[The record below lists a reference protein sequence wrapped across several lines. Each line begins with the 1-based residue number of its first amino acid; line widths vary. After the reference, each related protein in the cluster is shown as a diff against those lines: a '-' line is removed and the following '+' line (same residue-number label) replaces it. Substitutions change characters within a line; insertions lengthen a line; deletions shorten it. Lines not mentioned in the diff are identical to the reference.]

1 MSEELILQG
10 SVMWSYDYEVMEYT
24 PGQKLIS
31 GLSGFGG
38 PLHNHKGNIGLTD
51 ESIII
56 EGDDDDDDLVIS
68 LSSINQIYLGYDEFY
83 TADSVKNAGLFW
95 KPLRLAYYSSS
106 NQQQTIYLI
115 IDYMGLYSH
124 DKRWYETLVSMLE

>member
-1 MSEELILQG
+1 MADELILQG
-10 SVMWSYDYEVMEYT
+10 SVMWSFDYEVMEYT

-38 PLHNHKGNIGLTD
+38 PLHNHQGNIGLTD

-56 EGDDDDDDLVIS
+56 EADNDDEDLVIS
-68 LSSINQIYLGYDEFY
+68 LSSINQVYLGYDDIY
-83 TADSVKNAGLFW
+83 TAESVKNAGLFW
-95 KPLRLAYYSSS
+95 KPLRLEYYSAAY
-106 NQQQTIYLI
+106 QLQKIYLI

-124 DKRWYETLVSMLE
+124 DKKWYETLVSMLE